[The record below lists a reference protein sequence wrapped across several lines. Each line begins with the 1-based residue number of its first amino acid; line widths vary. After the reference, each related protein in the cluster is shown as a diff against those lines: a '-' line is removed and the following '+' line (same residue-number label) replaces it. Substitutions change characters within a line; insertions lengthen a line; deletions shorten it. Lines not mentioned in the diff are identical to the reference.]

1 VKVFSDD
8 YVARLNEGVRHRGGL
23 FVKTMAVFEAIDGS
37 SIHFVAAAQRQFV
50 HLGNT
55 YHPLPMAWEG
65 LELSNQLQLPV
76 VRVTVPSLDG
86 TINDY
91 LEEVDLLGHPVVLR
105 ILYLDAQQD
114 LITDTDDVTLQLM
127 AVEGS
132 WEHIILTLGLDLSLQ
147 EALPRH
153 VMTRNE
159 YPAIPDN
166 IRRATIL

>member
-1 VKVFSDD
+1 VKQFSDA
-8 YVARLNEGVRHRGGL
+8 YIAKLNEGARQRGGL

-37 SIHFVAAAQRQFV
+37 VIHFVAAAQRSFV

-127 AVEGS
+127 ALEGS
-132 WEHIILTLGLDLSLQ
+132 FETIVLTLGLDLSLK
-147 EALPRH
+147 ESLPRH

-159 YPAIPDN
+159 FPAIPDN